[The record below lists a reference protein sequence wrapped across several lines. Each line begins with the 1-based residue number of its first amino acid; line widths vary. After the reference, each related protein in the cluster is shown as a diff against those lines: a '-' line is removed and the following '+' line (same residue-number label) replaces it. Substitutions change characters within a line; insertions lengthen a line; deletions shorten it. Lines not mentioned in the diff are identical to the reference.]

1 MISHVIFANTILN
14 FFFDHREIANNFLE
28 TKLRLFSNSNPVYF
42 RLLSSFIDRSL
53 DDIDYTIGDKLFLEN
68 LFDMEIREPPP
79 GKDM

>member
-1 MISHVIFANTILN
+1 MI
-14 FFFDHREIANNFLE
+14 
-28 TKLRLFSNSNPVYF
+28 LFSHS

-79 GKDM
+79 GKGM